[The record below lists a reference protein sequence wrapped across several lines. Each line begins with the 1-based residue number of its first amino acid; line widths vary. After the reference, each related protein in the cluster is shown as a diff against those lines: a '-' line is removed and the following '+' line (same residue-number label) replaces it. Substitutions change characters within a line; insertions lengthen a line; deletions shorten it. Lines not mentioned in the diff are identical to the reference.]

1 MEGLDE
7 LKVFVS
13 HSIRG
18 IWKYRWIGVTVAW
31 AVLCGGILYV
41 DQIED
46 RYVAKTKVYIDY
58 KSLLTPLL
66 KGLAA
71 ESDVNAAVQLM
82 ARDLKSRTNVESLIR
97 KVDLDLNIED
107 SQQMDAMILDV
118 RQRISLNGSK
128 GGDTYTIS
136 FEDTDPDRA
145 KVIVQTLL
153 DVFVE
158 NSLGESGSDTDSA
171 IDFLNL
177 QIIKYDGLLREAE
190 ERREAFKRKNVGLM
204 PKDGANYFDQLQEST
219 VNLEQAELLLAE
231 SKNRLAQ
238 IKLQIAEFKSGD
250 KDVVVAFVKS
260 SLDGRI
266 ENQEAKVDEL
276 LLLYTDEHPD
286 VINAQLVLKSLNER
300 RLKEL
305 ELLEPNDLSSPASKN
320 PVLQELQILLVQTE
334 VDISSYST
342 RVAAMQRDRAK
353 LQRLVDIVPKIET
366 ELKRL
371 NRDYEVH
378 RKNYNELVARREQA
392 KIYEDVESGGEQV
405 RFRVIQ
411 PPIVPMQAEYPDRPL
426 FDLGVLAAAI
436 GIGYGVSLF
445 ISFLQPVF
453 FNAKE
458 MRSLLSTPILG
469 SIRKFHTPQL
479 LRRRRKNLAWFC
491 LANLCLLS
499 LAGFLINLHYQDVS
513 ILILMQEANILGRI
527 QDANFVQRIQELVI

>member
-18 IWKYRWIGVTVAW
+18 IWKYRWIGVLAAW

-46 RYVAKTKVYIDY
+46 RYVAKTKVFIDY

-71 ESDVNAAVQLM
+71 ESDVNAAIQLM
-82 ARDLKSRTNVESLIR
+82 ARDLLSRTNIETLIR
-97 KVDLDLNIED
+97 KADLDLDIED
-107 SQQMDAMILDV
+107 SQQMDAMIVDV
-118 RQRISLNGSK
+118 RQRITVKGSK
-128 GGDTYTIS
+128 GGDTYRIYV
-136 FEDTDPDRA
+136 EDTDPERA
-145 KVIVQTLL
+145 QTIVQTLL

-158 NSLGESGSDTDSA
+158 NSLGETGSETDEA
-171 IDFLNL
+171 IEFLNS
-177 QIIKYDGLLREAE
+177 QIVKYDGLLREAE
-190 ERREAFKRKNVGLM
+190 ERREEFKRKNIGLM
-204 PKDGANYFDQLQEST
+204 PKDGANYYDQLQEST
-219 VNLEQAELLLAE
+219 VKLEQAELLLTE
-231 SKNRLAQ
+231 SENRREK
-238 IKLQIAEFKSGD
+238 IRLQIAELKSGD
-250 KDVVVAFVKS
+250 QDVVASVKS

-266 ENQEAKVDEL
+266 ENQEEKVDEL

-286 VINAQLVLKSLNER
+286 VINARVVLKSLNER
-300 RLKEL
+300 RLNEL
-305 ELLEPNDLSSPASKN
+305 ELLEQSDLSNSGSTN

-392 KIYEDVESGGEQV
+392 KIYEDVESGGDQV
-405 RFRVIQ
+405 RFRVIE
-411 PPIVPMQAEYPDRPL
+411 PANVPNEPEYPNRPL
-426 FDLGVLAAAI
+426 LDLGVLGAAI
-436 GIGYGVSLF
+436 AIGYGVSLL
-445 ISFLQPVF
+445 ISFFQPVF
-453 FNAKE
+453 YNVKE
-458 MRSLLSTPILG
+458 IRSVLHTPILG
-469 SIRKFHTPQL
+469 SIRKFDTPQV
-479 LRRRRKNLAWFC
+479 LRKRRMNLTWFS
-491 LANLCLLS
+491 LANLSLLS
-499 LAGFLINLHYQDVS
+499 LAGFLIHLHHQDES
-513 ILILMQEANILGRI
+513 ILVLIQEANILGRV
-527 QDANFVQRIQELVI
+527 QDAEIVQRIQELVI